1 MATQYLA
8 AEKRRLVNAEVLAY
22 HTGRTQRLA
31 AEKRRYK
38 EWIQEKL
45 TSAPDFETLL
55 CALQGIPGH
64 HIGSDLQGALDARK
78 IISWALLS
86 FDKILRGMARSHE
99 SAEARDIDADCAA
112 ATLILLEMS
121 VWLRVVR
128 IQGQD
133 LHQGGTNRQP
143 VDRNR
148 STEADEALACVI
160 ESLLNHSDT
169 TDEFRAFASDSS
181 LQDALRDCIFSSI
194 AGDIAHRCPLSGLV
208 VLHHGSGPL

>member
-1 MATQYLA
+1 MATQYLT
-8 AEKRRLVNAEVLAY
+8 AEKRRLVNAEVLGY
-22 HTGRTQRLA
+22 HARRTRRLA

-38 EWIQEKL
+38 EGIQDKL
-45 TSAPDFETLL
+45 TSAQDFATLL
-55 CALQGIPGH
+55 CALQGVPGQH
-64 HIGSDLQGALDARK
+64 LGSDLQGALDARK

-128 IQGQD
+128 IQD
-133 LHQGGTNRQP
+133 LDQGRTNRQP
-143 VDRNR
+143 ADRNC
-148 STEADEALACVI
+148 SAEADEALARVI
-160 ESLLNHSDT
+160 ESLLYHSDT

-181 LQDALRDCIFSSI
+181 LQDALQACIFSSI
-194 AGDIAHRCPLSGLV
+194 AGGITHRLSL
-208 VLHHGSGPL
+208 S